1 MINKLLYFQLWIKKI
16 HLNKAKFLLKES
28 DPNPA
33 RKRTKFLQHKNN
45 DKNNYELNQKL
56 IHKTSLL
63 LGIKG
68 YYSNLENVNDMEI
81 IAQYRNLWHIEKAF
95 RISKSDLQIRPIF
108 HFKEYSIHAH
118 LLICFMA
125 LAICKFIEIKT
136 EMSIQSVL
144 KLLRGVTDARI
155 FDKVSKREVVL
166 RSEIRSEVAEVLRKV
181 GLSY

>member
-108 HFKEYSIHAH
+108 HLKNMAFT
-118 LLICFMA
+118 LI
-125 LAICKFIEIKT
+125 
-136 EMSIQSVL
+136 
-144 KLLRGVTDARI
+144 
-155 FDKVSKREVVL
+155 
-166 RSEIRSEVAEVLRKV
+166 
-181 GLSY
+181 Y

>member
-1 MINKLLYFQLWIKKI
+1 
-16 HLNKAKFLLKES
+16 
-28 DPNPA
+28 
-33 RKRTKFLQHKNN
+33 
-45 DKNNYELNQKL
+45 
-56 IHKTSLL
+56 
-63 LGIKG
+63 
-68 YYSNLENVNDMEI
+68 MEI
-81 IAQYRNLWHIEKAF
+81 ISQYRNLWHVEKAF

-144 KLLRGVTDARI
+144 KLLRGATDARI

-166 RSEIRSEVAEVLRKV
+166 RSEIRSEVTEVLRRV
-181 GLSY
+181 DLSY